1 MENTWSVSLFN
12 QQHTHTRT
20 HAHRHTD
27 TQTQTPTQRPGKVS
41 KASTHVCRSSMLIVE
56 FSHPAPWADPSSQPL
71 GPHHTPRTRASTAA
85 AISATTRFLR
95 NNKSTCTDKQTSKKT
110 VLCAGPCFL
119 RFPRA
124 TLGLSWGFG
133 SQGGVDF
140 TPALGTSSFVPER
153 FPHVQ
158 IKFNHLICTWEPLP
172 GTHAFVARGWV
183 ESSHP

>member
-1 MENTWSVSLFN
+1 MENTWSISLFN
-12 QQHTHTRT
+12 QQRTHTRT
-20 HAHRHTD
+20 RARTH
-27 TQTQTPTQRPGKVS
+27 TQTHTHTQRPGKVS
-41 KASTHVCRSSMLIVE
+41 KASMHACRNSMLIVE

-71 GPHHTPRTRASTAA
+71 GPHHTPRTRSSTAA

-95 NNKSTCTDKQTSKKT
+95 NNKSTCTDKQTCKKT

-140 TPALGTSSFVPER
+140 TPALSTSSFVPER

-158 IKFNHLICTWEPLP
+158 IKFNHLIRTWEPLP

-183 ESSHP
+183 ESTHP